1 MWKWLED
8 WESIGSEPLG
18 ESQAYWLEFVDEPML
33 LVFVAGES
41 STDLEPQ
48 SIAPM
53 REDSIQSLSL
63 KPE

>member
-1 MWKWLED
+1 MWKLLED
-8 WESIGSEPLG
+8 WESISLEPLG
-18 ESQAYWLEFVDEPML
+18 ESTVYWLEFVDEPML
-33 LVFVAGES
+33 LVCVDEES
-41 STDLEPQ
+41 STGLEPQ